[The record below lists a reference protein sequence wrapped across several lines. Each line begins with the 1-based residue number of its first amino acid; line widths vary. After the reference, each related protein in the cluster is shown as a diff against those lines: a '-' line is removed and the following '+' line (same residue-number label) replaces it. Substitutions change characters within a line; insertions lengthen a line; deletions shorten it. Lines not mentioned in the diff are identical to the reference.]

1 MVEAEFLSYVDWSPM
16 RRKILALGLSASVGM
31 LILSSCSR
39 DEGNDRH
46 EMNSNE
52 ELMDMGEKGSVV
64 ASKVG
69 VEKDLVGK
77 ILQKEEVNAD
87 EIISVPKGAKNYK
100 VTYGAENAH
109 GEPILSTGLV
119 TLPKGTAPEGGWPV
133 LSWAHGTTGLAKKCA
148 PSEADA
154 THPDREALQ
163 LVAHDYLQP
172 WLDKGFAVIQPD
184 YEGLGTVGH
193 GTYMDRRSLASA
205 VNEMVRAT
213 RTEFPFADTWYNSGW
228 SQGGFAAVS
237 AASAADVPSGIQETF
252 AIAPGDT
259 QIPGGKNAA
268 DLAKVII
275 SDVDEKNVAYGAYV
289 IRGAMNFNSGIKPED
304 FLSDSGRKLM
314 EQASEKCLTSFKE
327 DNTIPGKDVFIP
339 DPNLDSLVD
348 HLNANSMINMKP
360 ATPVRIFISEDDEVI
375 DYGIISDSAG
385 KLSDV
390 QGTQVQVIE
399 HKGESH
405 RDMVR
410 RAVEDQKPFVS
421 ALR

>member
-1 MVEAEFLSYVDWSPM
+1 M
-16 RRKILALGLSASVGM
+16 SVSM
-31 LILSSCSR
+31 LMLSSCSR
-39 DEGNDRH
+39 DDGNNAQ
-46 EMNSNE
+46 EINSTE
-52 ELMDMGEKGSVV
+52 EVMDMGEKESVV

-77 ILQKEEVNAD
+77 IVEIEEVTAD
-87 EIISVPKGAKNYK
+87 EIISVPKGAKSYK
-100 VTYGAENAH
+100 VSYGAKNAY
-109 GEPILSTGLV
+109 GQPILSTGLV
-119 TLPKGTAPEGGWPV
+119 TLPKGTEPEKGWPI

-163 LVAHDYLQP
+163 LVAQSYLQT

-184 YEGLGTVGH
+184 YEGLGTVGS
-193 GTYMDRRSLASA
+193 GTYMDRHSLASA

-213 RTEFPFADTWYNSGW
+213 RSEFSFADTWYNSGW

-237 AASAADVPSGIQETF
+237 AASAADVPSGLQETF

-259 QIPGGKNAA
+259 QIPGGKEAA
-268 DLAKVII
+268 DLAKNLI
-275 SDVDEKNVAYGAYV
+275 SDADEKSVAYSAYV
-289 IRGAMNFNSGIKPED
+289 IRGAMNFNSDIKAED
-304 FLSDSGRKLM
+304 LLSDSGRKLM
-314 EQASEKCLTSFKE
+314 EQASEKCLTSLKE
-327 DNTIPGKDVFIP
+327 ENTIPGKDVFAP
-339 DPNLDSLVD
+339 DANLDSLVD

-360 ATPVRIFISEDDEVI
+360 STPVKIFISEDDEVI
-375 DYGIISDSAG
+375 NYDIISASAG
-385 KLSDV
+385 KLADGD
-390 QGTQVQVIE
+390 GTQVEVIE